1 MFWALD
7 QVQVAGALPGGQVV
21 LAGQAGQL
29 VQEQPED
36 KSVCH
41 ATELPPEGDGEYLG
55 GHLDWLLDRLVC
67 NGDGEPVGS
76 WTWRSWLVSWPACC
90 TRS

>member
-7 QVQVAGALPGGQVV
+7 QVQVAGALPEGQVV

-29 VQEQPED
+29 AQEQPED

-41 ATELPPEGDGEYLG
+41 ATELPPEWGWVGYLG
-55 GHLDWLLDRLVC
+55 GHLDWLLDRLMC
-67 NGDGEPVGS
+67 NSDREPVGS
-76 WTWRSWLVSWPACC
+76 GTWRSWLVSWPA
-90 TRS
+90 